1 MTLDTLAPAASDGCD
16 RELAMSSGHHI
27 AVIGAGIVGAM
38 VALVLLRDGHQIT
51 LMEPGEPG
59 GEQAASFGNGAWLS
73 PASVV
78 PMSTPG
84 LWKKLPRYLSDA
96 DGPLVIRRP
105 ALPGLLPWL
114 LRFLWAG
121 HSVARVEA
129 TARALSALLRD
140 APQRHLQ
147 HAATAGVADLVV
159 QHGLLYLYPDRAA
172 FQAEALSWRLRRDNG
187 VQWTELEG
195 PALRELLPDV
205 DPRYGLGIRVA
216 AGGHCLDP
224 GAYVA
229 ALVRQAEAE
238 GARVVRARAT
248 GFVFEGA
255 RLAAVRTDQGE
266 VACGR
271 AVIAAGIASA
281 ALARQLGDRIPLASE
296 RGYHVVL
303 AKAPVRLSLPVMPSD
318 GKMAMTPTRGGLR
331 VAGQVELAAV
341 SAAPDW
347 RRAELLARFARRMF
361 PALSGDA
368 GAEAGADAGADAG
381 AGAGGIAG
389 VEAAS
394 PTSRWLGHRPSTP
407 DGLPVIGPSL
417 AHPDVLHAFGHGHVG
432 LAAAPA
438 TAELVADLLAGRS
451 PAIDPQPYRPGR
463 F

>member
-1 MTLDTLAPAASDGCD
+1 MTPLEAATAGT
-16 RELAMSSGHHI
+16 MSGGHPI
-27 AVIGAGIVGAM
+27 TVIGAGIVGAM
-38 VALVLLRDGHQIT
+38 AALALLRDGHQVT
-51 LMEPGEPG
+51 LIEPGEPG

-84 LWKKLPRYLSDA
+84 LWRKVPGYLSDA
-96 DGPLVIRRP
+96 DGPLVIRWP

-129 TARALSALLRD
+129 TARALSALLKD
-140 APQRHLQ
+140 APQRHMQ
-147 HAATAGVADLVV
+147 HAAQAGVADLVV
-159 QHGLLYLYPDRAA
+159 QRGLLYLYPDRAA

-229 ALVRQAEAE
+229 ALVQQAVAK
-238 GARVVRARAT
+238 GARLVRARAT

-255 RLAAVRTDQGE
+255 RLAAVRTDQGA

-271 AVIAAGIASA
+271 ALIAAGIASA

-303 AKAPVRLSLPVMPSD
+303 ANAPVRLCLPVMPSD

-347 RRAELLARFARRMF
+347 RRAELLAGFARRMF

-368 GAEAGADAGADAG
+368 GTDAGG
-381 AGAGGIAG
+381 VAG
-389 VEAAS
+389 VDAAS

-407 DGLPVIGPSL
+407 DGLPVIGPSP
-417 AHPDVLHAFGHGHVG
+417 ARPDVLHAFGHGHVG

-438 TAELVADLLAGRS
+438 TAELVADLLTGRS